1 MVNYFLS
8 NLIYRIYDRWSIVKN
23 INRKYKLN
31 KIETFSYKKNTFIPH
46 DTEDFFS
53 VMELSEWEAW
63 IFSEI
68 IVHQNLKH
76 FQKRLIFK
84 RKQNIRKGNLFK
96 EKIKQIVSPAS
107 ENKYF
112 LKTYVFLKV

>member
-1 MVNYFLS
+1 MKFIKKYTIRQWDILVNYFLS

-53 VMELSEWEAW
+53 VMELVSG
-63 IFSEI
+63 
-68 IVHQNLKH
+68 KPGY
-76 FQKRLIFK
+76 FQK
-84 RKQNIRKGNLFK
+84 
-96 EKIKQIVSPAS
+96 S
-107 ENKYF
+107 
-112 LKTYVFLKV
+112 